1 MAASVVR
8 RGPLGPDFPCVLRYV
23 HCQLAAAHREQGWLP
38 SHRTFRIEQGSHA
51 LRVPFRGAVLIVAE
65 QRHPFARY
73 KRKCSRS
80 TGAFLN
86 WSSQSHSSREPL
98 MGQGGDAGTRGG
110 EGGEKGSDK
119 GLSKPATIAGRT
131 CLKCCVE
138 NSQLTLVTLKRKRWR
153 CGCFSESPVL
163 FELAQAIQSDA
174 ARRHFLA
181 ALPSRQ

>member
-1 MAASVVR
+1 
-8 RGPLGPDFPCVLRYV
+8 
-23 HCQLAAAHREQGWLP
+23 
-38 SHRTFRIEQGSHA
+38 
-51 LRVPFRGAVLIVAE
+51 
-65 QRHPFARY
+65 
-73 KRKCSRS
+73 
-80 TGAFLN
+80 
-86 WSSQSHSSREPL
+86 

-153 CGCFSESPVL
+153 CGCFSESPIL
-163 FELAQAIQSDA
+163 FELDQAIQSDA
-174 ARRHFLA
+174 TRRHFLA